1 MRSEFRSQDHTS
13 IRRVDVQCCRPLPRG
28 AFKEGLSC
36 DRARWHVAAD
46 AVAQSPG
53 TASIPPPPPCHRLL
67 RHRLLRHPH
76 RLPCSARVGAR
87 NRRQTGHHRRGAGQ
101 DGSSCREGALPP
113 GHSDRPLQ
121 HRRHN
126 LFGLAL
132 PAQWR
137 TPAPAPPAISKN
149 TPSLAISLRRWLTKQ
164 HCLCCTAS
172 RRRCCEGSA
181 QLCRAGRA
189 TNWSDLRPAGDLALA
204 PQPSGGHVH
213 MPPDGARSQ
222 TRRRAGTRAPLVRLV
237 HDGALSGVA

>member
-1 MRSEFRSQDHTS
+1 MTSSMPIKEALKSPRQSATTHPSSTLRRTLSCRSALVLLEGFVTQHAERVQVPRPHVHRST

-28 AFKEGLSC
+28 AFKEGRSC

-53 TASIPPPPPCHRLL
+53 TASIPPPPPPFHRLL
-67 RHRLLRHPH
+67 RHRLHRHPH

-121 HRRHN
+121 NRCHN

-137 TPAPAPPAISKN
+137 TPALAPPAISKN

-164 HCLCCTAS
+164 H
-172 RRRCCEGSA
+172 
-181 QLCRAGRA
+181 
-189 TNWSDLRPAGDLALA
+189 W
-204 PQPSGGHVH
+204 
-213 MPPDGARSQ
+213 
-222 TRRRAGTRAPLVRLV
+222 PLL
-237 HDGALSGVA
+237 HS